1 MYYVFHILDIVYS
14 DCLFNM
20 FISCTLFILRFEGIF
35 LKHMAYGHWGDHALC
50 LAPASYCSADL

>member
-35 LKHMAYGHWGDHALC
+35 LKHMAYGH
-50 LAPASYCSADL
+50 